1 MLKYLC
7 FKKVLIKKRKKFH
20 VLQSQ
25 LTFTGNKST
34 LQKITEVVL
43 TVFLTLKKKKFR
55 ESLNYLFSSWV
66 SFYEKTNML
75 QGLLNLSESN
85 HLETFRSLHWASV
98 TSQMTHSQ
106 PPQQPVPAPG
116 CLCAPRAAARQ
127 GPETEGAGRTG
138 PACHLPGAGL
148 RAGHQRITAPTSPVS
163 RPQDPRTEG
172 PHHAEE
178 WSPLAP
184 WGQIQ
189 TLWPPH

>member
-1 MLKYLC
+1 M
-7 FKKVLIKKRKKFH
+7 
-20 VLQSQ
+20 
-25 LTFTGNKST
+25 
-34 LQKITEVVL
+34 
-43 TVFLTLKKKKFR
+43 
-55 ESLNYLFSSWV
+55 NYLFSSWV